1 MCMCRCEMA
10 RTCMTIRNLK
20 LYAWNG
26 YFRSYALFG
35 ANDICMLYDKVSIH
49 TLIVLTIA
57 WILYSSELGFCKI
70 LRHVCECM
78 SNKKIC
84 NRTTRIRSR
93 VTYGSSN
100 MRYAHIVCNAW
111 YALELKNHID
121 REYFYSKAKIQ
132 PSPQIKLWGG
142 KSLRDYRRKTTEK
155 FWKKLYSLLI
165 LWYIGAMAAASTTNV
180 DMEMRMVDEN
190 EIYSSS
196 QKCPT
201 MAQVTISQK
210 KAKGKLV
217 IEQKCPLFWL
227 GFQAMNWTNRT
238 KITQLI
244 TWN

>member
-10 RTCMTIRNLK
+10 RTCMTIRSLK

-35 ANDICMLYDKVSIH
+35 ANDICMLYDKVNIH
-49 TLIVLTIA
+49 TLIVFIVA

-78 SNKKIC
+78 SSKKIC
-84 NRTTRIRSR
+84 NSTARIRSR
-93 VTYGSSN
+93 ITYGLCV
-100 MRYAHIVCNAW
+100 MKYAHIVCNAW
-111 YALELKNHID
+111 YALELKNHIVSKH
-121 REYFYSKAKIQ
+121 FYSKAKIQ

-142 KSLRDYRRKTTEK
+142 KGLRENRRKSNAK

-165 LWYIGAMAAASTTNV
+165 LWYIGAMVAANTTNV
-180 DMEMRMVDEN
+180 DMEMGMVDEN
-190 EIYSSS
+190 EIYSPS
-196 QKCPT
+196 QKRPT

-217 IEQKCPLFWL
+217 TKPKRPSFWL
-227 GFQAMNWTNRT
+227 GCH
-238 KITQLI
+238 I
-244 TWN
+244 